1 MIERDKGLTRR
12 EILKKGSTVLFLW
25 LAGCGPKLIESIP
38 TETIPHQE
46 LEEKEELLSGL
57 EIQRL
62 FPFHVG
68 NLSSYHLEGLRH
80 APLEE
85 AMKDVKVIPGHF
97 LGITLEDDLECSG
110 RPEIRT
116 TLSIYK
122 MDEEGEIGYT
132 LASVGVT
139 QCSSAIGLTEEERFS
154 YTVTIAFR
162 TLIAALSYL
171 QPYMEDGE
179 LTEEEFLMF
188 QLDFEK
194 AREGIEAKIV
204 EELESGRSEPVFIF
218 TPPTTEA

>member
-1 MIERDKGLTRR
+1 MVERLKGFTRR
-12 EILKKGSTVLFLW
+12 EILEKGGATLFLW
-25 LAGCGPKLIESIP
+25 IAGCGPRLIDPVP
-38 TETIPHQE
+38 TETVPHQKINE
-46 LEEKEELLSGL
+46 QEELLSGP

-68 NLSSYHLEGLRH
+68 NLSSYHLEGLRRV
-80 APLEE
+80 PLEE
-85 AMKDVKVIPGHF
+85 AMKDVKVIPSHF

-122 MDEEGEIGYT
+122 MDEKGEIGYP

-139 QCSSAIGLTEEERFS
+139 QCSSAKGLTEEERFS

-162 TLIAALSYL
+162 TLIASLSYL

-204 EELESGRSEPVFIF
+204 EELESGRSEPIFIF